1 MQSERGVRPETQM
14 IHAGEPSP
22 RIAGSVA
29 MPVFQSSTYERVEG
43 EDYQDIGYIRF
54 SNTPNHHAL
63 AAKLSVL
70 EGSESA
76 LLFASGM
83 AAVTTSLL
91 AHLCPGG
98 HLLIGACL
106 YGGTHGFV
114 FGLIEKFGLTY
125 SVIDINS
132 PETWESQLHESSRV
146 IYTEV
151 MTNPL
156 LEVAD
161 HEAVVRFAKAHGL
174 VSMIDNTFA
183 SPVNFR
189 PCEFGYDLS
198 IQSATKY
205 LNGHSDIVAGTV
217 AGSRAHI
224 DPIKQQLDYLGGC
237 MDPHQ
242 AWLLHRGMKTLAVR
256 VRHQNANAVRL
267 AEMLS
272 EHPKVC
278 AVNYPGLSSSP
289 WHARAE
295 VLFDGFG
302 GMLSF
307 EPDTSPEGAEALL
320 KALEIPILAPSLGGV
335 ESLVTLP
342 AKTSH
347 AGLSKLQREEMGVS
361 ERLIRVSVGIEHIED
376 LIGDFERALECIDG

>member
-1 MQSERGVRPETQM
+1 MASIQGKHPETQM
-14 IHAGEPSP
+14 IHAGEPEP

-29 MPVFQSSTYERVEG
+29 MPVFQSSTYESVEG
-43 EDYQDIGYIRF
+43 EDYHDIGYIRL
-54 SNTPNHHAL
+54 SNTPNHRAL
-63 AAKLSVL
+63 AAKLSAL
-70 EGSESA
+70 EGSEAA

-114 FGLIEKFGLTY
+114 FGLLEKFGVSY
-125 SVIDINS
+125 SVIDINA
-132 PETWESQLHESSRV
+132 PETWEGQLREKSRI

-205 LNGHSDIVAGTV
+205 LNGHSDIVGGTV
-217 AGSRAHI
+217 AGRQTHI

-242 AWLLHRGMKTLAVR
+242 AWLLHRGIKTLAVR
-256 VRHQNANAVRL
+256 VGRQNANAAEL
-267 AEMLS
+267 AQMLA

-278 AVNYPGLSSSP
+278 AVNYPGLSDSP
-289 WHARAE
+289 WHTRAAA
-295 VLFDGFG
+295 LFDGFG

-307 EPDTSPEGAEALL
+307 EPDTSPDGAEALL
-320 KALEIPILAPSLGGV
+320 KALEIPLRAPSLGGV

-347 AGLSKLQREEMGVS
+347 AGLSKSQREEMGVS
-361 ERLIRVSVGIEHIED
+361 DRLIRVSVGIEHIDD
-376 LIGDFERALECIDG
+376 LIADFERALASI

>member
-1 MQSERGVRPETQM
+1 MEIVRGERPETQM

-22 RIAGSVA
+22 RIVGSVV
-29 MPVFQSSTYERVEG
+29 MPVFQSSTYESVEG
-43 EDYQDIGYIRF
+43 EDYHDIGYIRL
-54 SNTPNHHAL
+54 SNTPNHRAL
-63 AAKLSVL
+63 AAKLSAL
-70 EGSESA
+70 EASETA

-83 AAVTTSLL
+83 AAITTSLL
-91 AHLCPGG
+91 AHLSPGG

-106 YGGTHGFV
+106 YGATHGFV
-114 FGLIEKFGLTY
+114 FGMLEKFGVSY
-125 SVIDINS
+125 SVIDINA
-132 PETWESQLHESSRV
+132 PETWKGQLCDKSRV

-217 AGSRAHI
+217 AGSQAHI

-242 AWLLHRGMKTLAVR
+242 AWLLHRGIKTLAVR
-256 VRHQNANAVRL
+256 VGCQNANAARL
-267 AEMLS
+267 AEVLS
-272 EHPKVC
+272 EHSTVF
-278 AVNYPGLSSSP
+278 AVNYPGLPSSP
-289 WHARAE
+289 WHERADA
-295 VLFDGFG
+295 LFDGFG

-347 AGLSKLQREEMGVS
+347 AGLSKAQREEMGVS
-361 ERLIRVSVGIEHIED
+361 DRLIRVSVGIEHIED
-376 LIGDFERALECIDG
+376 LIVDFERALASI

>member
-1 MQSERGVRPETQM
+1 MGLLKDKRPDTRM
-14 IHAGEPSP
+14 IHAGEPEP
-22 RIAGSVA
+22 RIAGAVA
-29 MPVFQSSTYERVEG
+29 MPVFQSSTYESVEG
-43 EDYQDIGYIRF
+43 EDYHDIGYIRL
-54 SNTPNHHAL
+54 SNTPNHRAL
-63 AAKLSVL
+63 AEKLSAL
-70 EGSESA
+70 EGSEAA

-98 HLLIGACL
+98 HLLIGSCL

-114 FGLIEKFGLTY
+114 FGLLEKFGVSY
-125 SVIDINS
+125 SVLDIDA
-132 PETWESQLHESSRV
+132 PETWPALLRENSRV

-161 HEAVVRFAKAHGL
+161 HAAVVAFADAHGL
-174 VSMIDNTFA
+174 ISMIDNTFA

-224 DPIKQQLDYLGGC
+224 SEIKQHLDYLGGC
-237 MDPHQ
+237 MNPHQ
-242 AWLLHRGMKTLAVR
+242 AWLLHRGLKTLAVR
-256 VRHQNANAVRL
+256 VERQNSNALRL
-267 AEMLS
+267 AHMLIN
-272 EHPKVC
+272 HPRVSQ
-278 AVNYPGLSSSP
+278 VNYPGLTASP
-289 WHARAE
+289 WHERAAA
-295 VLFDGFG
+295 LFEGFG
-302 GMLSF
+302 AMLSF
-307 EPDTSPEGAEALL
+307 EPDTSVESAERIM
-320 KALEIPILAPSLGGV
+320 KSLEIPIHAPSLGGV

-342 AKTSH
+342 ARTSH
-347 AGLSKLQREEMGVS
+347 AGMSRAEREGMGISDKLV
-361 ERLIRVSVGIEHIED
+361 RVSVGIEHIDD
-376 LIGDFERALECIDG
+376 LLADFEQALAKT

>member
-1 MQSERGVRPETQM
+1 
-14 IHAGEPSP
+14 
-22 RIAGSVA
+22 
-29 MPVFQSSTYERVEG
+29 MPIFQSSTYESVEG
-43 EDYQDIGYIRF
+43 EDYHDIGYIRL
-54 SNTPNHHAL
+54 SNTPNHRAL
-63 AAKLSVL
+63 AAKMSTL
-70 EGSESA
+70 EGSETA

-114 FGLIEKFGLTY
+114 FGLLEQFGLSY
-125 SVIDINS
+125 SVIDTDA
-132 PETWESQLHESSRV
+132 PETWEGHLREKSRV

-161 HEAVVRFAKAHGL
+161 HDAVVRFARAHGL

-189 PCEFGYDLS
+189 PCDFGYDLS

-205 LNGHSDIVAGTV
+205 LNGHSDIVGGTV
-217 AGSRAHI
+217 AGRQAHI
-224 DPIKQQLDYLGGC
+224 EPIKQQLEYLGGC

-242 AWLLHRGMKTLAVR
+242 AWLLHRGIKTLAVR
-256 VRHQNANAVRL
+256 VGRQNANAARL
-267 AEMLS
+267 AEMLA
-272 EHPKVC
+272 EHPRVC
-278 AVNYPGLSSSP
+278 AVNYPGLTSSR
-289 WHARAE
+289 WHVRAE
-295 VLFDGFG
+295 ALFGGYG

-307 EPDTSPEGAEALL
+307 EPDTSPKGADALL
-320 KALEIPILAPSLGGV
+320 KALEIPLIAPSLGGV

-347 AGLSKLQREEMGVS
+347 AGLSKLQREALGIS
-361 ERLIRVSVGIEHIED
+361 DRLVRVSVGIEHIED
-376 LIGDFERALECIDG
+376 LIIDFGQALDSI